1 MSIRIAYCLKLG
13 VVLLVALSLTGCG
26 SCFSRPEPKYVQV
39 PSNGGGNT
47 NVTATSNLAGQNL
60 DLQAVIALVKQAK
73 NGEDLERLLNQPG
86 SVNNLDL
93 DGDGQVDYIRVEE
106 YQGGNTKNFSLTA
119 QLPSGQVQEVAQ
131 IQIEQQPNQQAVVQ
145 VQGNQTI
152 YGPSVYYTSSFPLA
166 EVLFLA
172 WVFSPRPAIYISPYH
187 YGYYPS
193 YYRVYTPVPVATYRT
208 TTRTYT
214 RTVTTRQA
222 TQPAVR
228 TTAVSPNA
236 NRTASNIRAPVY
248 NPSGT
253 QRQFQN
259 RPDNRPVG
267 SGGFGRP
274 GAPTTSPTSR
284 PPTSS
289 APATRP
295 APPAARPSPPPPPR
309 PAPSRPSFTSRGRRG

>member
-1 MSIRIAYCLKLG
+1 MSNRIISTLKFTT
-13 VVLLVALSLTGCG
+13 VFLLAASLTACG
-26 SCFSRPEPKYVQV
+26 SCFSRPQPQYVQV
-39 PSNGGGNT
+39 PSQPNT

-73 NGEDLERLLNQPG
+73 NGEDLERLINQPN

-145 VQGNQTI
+145 VQGNQTV
-152 YGPSVYYTSSFPLA
+152 YGPSVYYTSTFPLA
-166 EVLFLA
+166 SVLFLA
-172 WVFSPRPAIYISPYH
+172 WVFSPRPAIFISPYH

-214 RTVTTRQA
+214 RNVTTRQVQ
-222 TQPAVR
+222 QPAVR
-228 TTAVSPNA
+228 STAVSPNA

-248 NPSGT
+248 NPNGT

-259 RPDNRPVG
+259 RNDNRPVG
-267 SGGFGRP
+267 SGGFGRGP
-274 GAPTTSPTSR
+274 ASQR
-284 PPTSS
+284 PSTPSS
-289 APATRP
+289 APASRP
-295 APPAARPSPPPPPR
+295 ASPPPAARPAPPPPR
-309 PAPSRPSFTSRGRRG
+309 PAPSRPSFNSRGRRG